1 MPSCFG
7 RNSMFDQEADLPRKE
22 KKKKKTKQKA
32 KSFTEAILVSARKSN
47 NDDSVAPSSLYDPY
61 RTGNTECPLPLPL
74 PFYSSDSSARS
85 RNSTSS
91 ISSISNYDEEIIIT
105 TSAPKLSL
113 MQWGVSCESS
123 PSHPRHPLPLP
134 PTSPTTTCHDSKW
147 KKGRLLGRGTFGHVY
162 AGFNSENGRLCAIK
176 EVRIISDHHTSKEYL
191 KHLNQEI
198 QILSQFSHPNIVQY
212 YSSELREDKLC
223 VYLEYVSGGSILK
236 LLQDYGPFGEHVM
249 RSYTSKILC
258 GLVYLHDRNTAHR
271 DIKGANILVNAKGD
285 IKLADFGL
293 AKHIPS
299 SSLMLSLK
307 GSPHWMAPEIVVNER
322 GYGLAVDIWSLGC
335 TVLEMATAKPPWSQ
349 YEGVAAMFKLATS
362 KACPEIPTHLSEDA
376 KSFIELCLQRDPSVR
391 PTAAQLLHHPFVQ
404 EIH

>member
-7 RNSMFDQEADLPRKE
+7 RNSKFDQEADLPCKE
-22 KKKKKTKQKA
+22 KKKKKKAKQKA
-32 KSFTEAILVSARKSN
+32 KSFTEAILVSARKGN

-134 PTSPTTTCHDSKW
+134 PTSPTKTCHHDSKW

-162 AGFNSENGRLCAIK
+162 AGFN
-176 EVRIISDHHTSKEYL
+176 
-191 KHLNQEI
+191 
-198 QILSQFSHPNIVQY
+198 
-212 YSSELREDKLC
+212 
-223 VYLEYVSGGSILK
+223 
-236 LLQDYGPFGEHVM
+236 
-249 RSYTSKILC
+249 
-258 GLVYLHDRNTAHR
+258 R

-362 KACPEIPTHLSEDA
+362 KDCPEIPNHLSEDA